1 MPEEQRN
8 RFNGRQIDSS
18 LPPWMLANAST
29 PAGIAPGAPKQNV
42 FEQAGTLQSTAA
54 TAGADAEIAGLR
66 EAIAQLQQMMGGN
79 NPFNEAGLEGLQGV
93 QQGSTAMGFNDRL
106 NAIMG
111 GDQFGALVDERQ
123 RGLQGQLAAGG
134 LTRSGTAME
143 AAAALPT
150 DLAFQLENQLYGRQA
165 GLADMGFQA
174 QGQEIGLNQLIAALL
189 GGIGQSNATGI
200 TSSAEAEAGG
210 LLGEKAFQL
219 QKSQAKNQNKTD
231 LFGAA
236 IGGAFTAFSDPRL
249 KKNVQLKGKI
259 GPLDLVTWDWIDEAK
274 KTIVGNCRTMGFMST
289 QIKEH
294 FPDLVSEYG
303 GFDVV
308 NYSGL
313 MERLDG

>member
-134 LTRSGTAME
+134 LTRSAR
-143 AAAALPT
+143 LWKQQRPS
-150 DLAFQLENQLYGRQA
+150 RQ
-165 GLADMGFQA
+165 
-174 QGQEIGLNQLIAALL
+174 
-189 GGIGQSNATGI
+189 T
-200 TSSAEAEAGG
+200 
-210 LLGEKAFQL
+210 
-219 QKSQAKNQNKTD
+219 
-231 LFGAA
+231 
-236 IGGAFTAFSDPRL
+236 
-249 KKNVQLKGKI
+249 
-259 GPLDLVTWDWIDEAK
+259 
-274 KTIVGNCRTMGFMST
+274 
-289 QIKEH
+289 
-294 FPDLVSEYG
+294 
-303 GFDVV
+303 
-308 NYSGL
+308 
-313 MERLDG
+313 